1 VLSNESGNH
10 ELENTMQQ
18 HHVVIGNGPVGS
30 GVTARLVEEGLRV
43 TVVTRRGSG
52 ISHPLVTRVA
62 ADAADADALTKAA
75 DSAATI
81 FNCANPPYAKW
92 ETAWPPIHHA
102 IMTAA
107 GRTGA
112 VVTMMDNLY
121 GFGPGSSM
129 PMRERDA
136 LRATGT
142 KGATRARMA
151 TELLEAHR
159 AGTLR
164 ATLARASD
172 FFGPGVRDAA
182 LGERAIPKILAGKKV
197 ALLGRVDQP
206 HSVSYMPDV
215 TRTLV
220 TIALDSR
227 AWGSPWH
234 VPNAPAVTQAELV
247 GLLGTAAGTSSTAS
261 SIPKLALKALGLF
274 NPTIRELQETWY
286 QFAEPFV
293 TDATLTEQTFGLS
306 ATSLEEAAHATI
318 EWWRAQGRP
327 S

>member
-1 VLSNESGNH
+1 MNP
-10 ELENTMQQ
+10 

-30 GVTARLVEEGLRV
+30 GVTARLVEQGLPV
-43 TVVTRRGSG
+43 TVVTRSGSG
-52 ISHPLVTRVA
+52 PSHSLVTRLAV
-62 ADAADADALTKAA
+62 DAANADSLTKAA
-75 DSAATI
+75 DGAATI
-81 FNCANPPYAKW
+81 FNCANPPYTEW
-92 ETAWPPIHHA
+92 ETAWPPIHQA

-121 GFGPGSSM
+121 AFGSSSPM
-129 PMRERDA
+129 PMRERDP

-151 TELLEAHR
+151 AELLDAHA

-172 FFGPGVRDAA
+172 FFGPEVKDAA

-220 TIALDSR
+220 TIALDQR
-227 AWGSPWH
+227 AWGAAWH

-247 GLLGTAAGTSSTAS
+247 RILAVAAGSTSTAS
-261 SIPKLALKALGLF
+261 AVPKVALSALGLF
-274 NPTIRELQETWY
+274 NPMMRELKETWY
-286 QFAEPFV
+286 QFAEPWV
-293 TDATLTEQTFGLS
+293 TDSSLTEQTFGLS
-306 ATSLEEAAHATI
+306 ATSLDEAARATI
-318 EWWRAQGRP
+318 AWWRAQG
-327 S
+327 